1 MRKNIKDAY
10 SNFKKIILNGKPV
23 TVNDVTYEN
32 DFEHMYNRYETLFH
46 NNSQLLQIH
55 DLFKLDKRVKAI
67 CIYLCY
73 NKSVMFLRNGDV
85 CLISIFHDEDI
96 ITDDGDVSK
105 ILKEYLIQDSKF
117 NLFEINLDNIKDEWR
132 KRNLDPRFI
141 SKIGNDRYLNSDQDS
156 PYAESIAYGIQ
167 FGLY

>member
-1 MRKNIKDAY
+1 MRKAIKDAY
-10 SNFKKIILNGKPV
+10 SNFKKIILNNKLV
-23 TVNDVTYEN
+23 TVDDAAYEN
-32 DFEHMYNRYETLFH
+32 DFERMYNRYEMLFH

-55 DLFKLDKRVKAI
+55 DCFKLDKRIKAI

-85 CLISIFHDEDI
+85 CLISIFPDMDI
-96 ITDDGDVSK
+96 ITNEDDVLD
-105 ILKEYLIQDSKF
+105 ILKEYLIQDSTF

-141 SKIGNDRYLNSDQDS
+141 SEIVSNIYLNSDQDR
-156 PYAESIAYGIQ
+156 PYAESIAYRIQ